1 MGNTIQDKL
10 IPVITEVGRQAS
22 FNADVQGLKVNIKYI
37 AIGSGR
43 YEPNKTMTAL
53 QDEKLRVPIQSSEID
68 KTNYQITLNSIFKDE
83 EKEFWITEIG
93 FFLEDGTL
101 FAIWS
106 DKTKALSYKS
116 IFSKPIFA
124 FTLKLVDVNIDS
136 INIVD
141 NGLDLKL
148 NYLNEFLLTTGAIT
162 KLSLTMMKFHEKLK
176 KSIFDFGKEL
186 AETKENLVKSILAL
200 RSTYLAREKEIDIYH
215 LEFLNVSMRD
225 KLHRLKKF
233 YADKERRIESVNIA
247 NEMFVKLREEIQ
259 IGNSKQDKNSNDN
272 LLLSMTNMNAILKI
286 NEREI
291 K

>member
-1 MGNTIQDKL
+1 
-10 IPVITEVGRQAS
+10 
-22 FNADVQGLKVNIKYI
+22 
-37 AIGSGR
+37 
-43 YEPNKTMTAL
+43 MTAL

-83 EKEFWITEIG
+83 QKEFWITEIG

-162 KLSLTMMKFHEKLK
+162 KLSLTMMRFNEKLK

-225 KLHRLKKF
+225 KLQYLKKF

>member
-1 MGNTIQDKL
+1 MSNTIKDKL

-22 FNADVQGLKVNIKYI
+22 FQADVQGLRVNIKHI

-43 YEPNKTMTAL
+43 YEPNKTMVAL

-83 EKEFWITEIG
+83 QKEFWITEIG

-106 DKTKALSYKS
+106 DEKKALSYKS

-136 INIVD
+136 INIID

-162 KLSLTMMKFHEKLK
+162 RLGLTMMKFHEKLK
-176 KSIFDFGKEL
+176 KAVLDFSKEL
-186 AETKENLVKSILAL
+186 AETKENLGKSLLAL
-200 RSTYLAREKEIDIYH
+200 RSSFMSREKAIDAYH
-215 LEFLNVSMRD
+215 LELFNLSMRD

-233 YADKERRIESVNIA
+233 YADKEQRVESVNIT
-247 NEMFVKLREEIQ
+247 NEMFRKLREEIQ
-259 IGNSKQDKNSNDN
+259 IENSKQNKNSNDN
-272 LLLSMTNMNAILKI
+272 LLLSVSNMNAILKI